1 MPGFWHRGA
10 SNGVTSA
17 GARRHV
23 RTFAPSRDNPL
34 VRRKSL
40 LVAAVLL
47 VMAAGAQAI
56 RMHAQDGRWA
66 LIPQATPER
75 LHFAGRDYDRGRR
88 VAERAGL
95 VKDGTTS
102 GGGTIDTIRADH
114 GTEVVIYARDSNHLW
129 EYSLERGP

>member
-1 MPGFWHRGA
+1 MR
-10 SNGVTSA
+10 V
-17 GARRHV
+17 RCLRHNATV
-23 RTFAPSRDNPL
+23 L
-34 VRRKSL
+34 RKSL

-47 VMAAGAQAI
+47 LVAAGAQAMRI
-56 RMHAQDGRWA
+56 HAHDGRWG

-102 GGGTIDTIRADH
+102 GGRSIYTIRADH
-114 GTEVVIYARDSNHLW
+114 GIHVVIYVRDSDQLW
-129 EYSLERGP
+129 EYSLEGGP